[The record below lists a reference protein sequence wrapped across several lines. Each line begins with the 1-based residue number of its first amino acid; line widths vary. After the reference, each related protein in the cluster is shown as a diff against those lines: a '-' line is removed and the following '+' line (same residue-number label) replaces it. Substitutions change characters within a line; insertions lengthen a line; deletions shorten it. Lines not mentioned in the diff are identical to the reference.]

1 MFLVTFFSWGVDP
14 AFPFAKNNSGSG
26 YYLVI
31 TLSYGAIFFLGCA
44 GYAYVSVGRT
54 ELSAANI
61 IFERYDSAH
70 AEAAGGGWGPL
81 RGEFGTDGVSPSGGM
96 GSARPFLGW
105 GFLGWGVGAGDWAR
119 AEKRLGTDGV
129 SPSGVTSAV
138 RGFGLGGA
146 SGRGGC
152 SGRGA
157 RDYGGHNPI
166 FDCNFRRFAVDGPRN
181 GAPRAVW
188 MFRPRHAIGG

>member
-1 MFLVTFFSWGVDP
+1 LFLVTFFSWGVDP

-96 GSARPFLGW
+96 GSARPFLGR
-105 GFLGWGVGAGDWAR
+105 GFLGGVLALGVERARRGDWGLTESVPPGGWALPVR
-119 AEKRLGTDGV
+119 FWA
-129 SPSGVTSAV
+129 
-138 RGFGLGGA
+138 RGFWAGCWRWGLDA
-146 SGRGGC
+146 RGEE
-152 SGRGA
+152 
-157 RDYGGHNPI
+157 
-166 FDCNFRRFAVDGPRN
+166 
-181 GAPRAVW
+181 
-188 MFRPRHAIGG
+188 IGD